1 MSKVQFSEKAWEDY
15 MYWQSQDRRTLKKLN
30 ALIKDIQ
37 RGPFTGAGKPEP
49 LKGELA
55 GFWSRRM
62 DEKNRVVYRQEGDV
76 VSIVSC
82 RVHYE

>member
-62 DEKNRVVYRQEGDV
+62 DEKNRVGYRQEGDV

-82 RVHYE
+82 RGHYE

>member
-76 VSIVSC
+76 VAIVSC
-82 RVHYE
+82 RGHYE

>member
-1 MSKVQFSEKAWEDY
+1 

-82 RVHYE
+82 HTSRAFAFRVLHEPGPARV

>member
-37 RGPFTGAGKPEP
+37 RGPFTGAAGAPE
-49 LKGELA
+49 GRA
-55 GFWSRRM
+55 
-62 DEKNRVVYRQEGDV
+62 
-76 VSIVSC
+76 C
-82 RVHYE
+82 RLLEPPHG

>member
-37 RGPFTGAGKPEP
+37 RGPFTGAGKQEP

-82 RVHYE
+82 RGHYE